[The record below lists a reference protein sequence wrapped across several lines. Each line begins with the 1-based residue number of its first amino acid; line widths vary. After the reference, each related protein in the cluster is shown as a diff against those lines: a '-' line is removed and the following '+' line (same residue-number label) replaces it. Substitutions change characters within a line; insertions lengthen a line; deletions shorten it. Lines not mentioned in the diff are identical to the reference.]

1 MENQHQQIKGY
12 RDLSQE
18 EIDLMNEA
26 KELAIK
32 CGQLC
37 DKLGKTPVDQRWLA
51 IAKTELQKSFMF
63 LIRSVAK
70 PETF

>member
-1 MENQHQQIKGY
+1 MVDNQHKQIKGY

-18 EIDLMNEA
+18 EINLMNEC

-32 CGQLC
+32 AGELC
-37 DKLGKTPVDQRWLA
+37 AKIEKTPADQCWLS

-63 LIRSVAK
+63 LIRSI
-70 PETF
+70 ET